1 MTATTAHL
9 PWNTSGGGD
18 SPRVSGPDPL
28 QPQRSRAEALR
39 ERLCPPMPGSPLAGW
54 LATLSVT
61 VLAGLLRFWNV
72 TQPRGVYFDEVYYT
86 KDAWGLLT
94 AGYEIDSKSCSGPA
108 YVVHP
113 PFGKWLMAAS
123 EGLFGYTNCGGVPHG
138 DPELGWRFSSALFG
152 TLAVLVLARAARRMF
167 RSTLLGCFAGLLL
180 AMDGLEFV
188 QSRIGILDIFL
199 MTGVVVAL
207 ACLLLDRDD
216 GRARLADRLIA
227 AATPRSGPAPPVA
240 GGLPGANGAQTDAD
254 GAHSASA
261 VETTATAAEATA
273 AEATA
278 AAAAEH
284 QDRLRELYGPRL
296 GLRRWRLACGV
307 ALGLSMGV
315 KWSALYTI
323 IGFAALAI
331 AWDIGARRTGGARR
345 PVLGAL
351 RRDLPAWAATF
362 VVVPIA
368 TFLATW
374 TGWFVTDGGYY
385 RHFYGNGFGA
395 AVHGWWKYQMA
406 VLQFHEGLDQGH
418 DFASHPMSW
427 LVMARPVAYFYS
439 SPAYG
444 TPGCHDPAGCSR
456 EVLALG
462 NPAVWWVGTAGLLG
476 MLAWWAARR
485 DWRAALVLVGFG
497 SAFLPWLLFPKRT
510 MFFFYALPC
519 LPFLVLGITALAG
532 LALGPRSASDARRL
546 TGALMVGV
554 YTIVVVLLFAYFY
567 PILAA
572 QVIPYSS
579 WRARMWFPG
588 WI

>member
-9 PWNTSGGGD
+9 PWTATGRGD
-18 SPRVSGPDPL
+18 AARVAGPGSSGPAGGRPL
-28 QPQRSRAEALR
+28 SVR
-39 ERLCPPMPGSPLAGW
+39 ERLCPPMPRSPLVGW
-54 LATLSVT
+54 LATLSIAIV
-61 VLAGLLRFWNV
+61 AGLLRFWHL
-72 TQPRGVYFDEVYYT
+72 TEPRGIYFDEVYYT
-86 KDAWGLLT
+86 KGAWGLLT
-94 AGYEIDSKSCSGPA
+94 AGYEINSTTCSGPA

-123 EGLFGYTNCGGVPHG
+123 EGLFGYTDCAGVSHG
-138 DPELGWRFSSALFG
+138 SPELGWRFSSALFG

-180 AMDGLEFV
+180 ALDGLEFV

-216 GRARLADRLIA
+216 GRRRLADRLEPA
-227 AATPRSGPAPPVA
+227 GSGPGSAPLGDNAA
-240 GGLPGANGAQTDAD
+240 GPDSGP
-254 GAHSASA
+254 
-261 VETTATAAEATA
+261 
-273 AEATA
+273 TA
-278 AAAAEH
+278 AAPPTRA
-284 QDRLRELYGPRL
+284 DRLLDTYGPRL
-296 GLRRWRLACGV
+296 GFRPWRLACGV

-323 IGFAALAI
+323 IGFAALAL

-351 RRDLPAWAATF
+351 RRDSPAWFAGF
-362 VVVPIA
+362 LLVPIV

-374 TGWFVTDGGYY
+374 TGWFATDGGYY
-385 RHFYGNGFGA
+385 RHYYGNGFGA
-395 AVHGWWKYQMA
+395 AWHGWWKYQMA
-406 VLQFHEGLDQGH
+406 VLKFHEGLH
-418 DFASHPMSW
+418 ERHAFASHPMSW
-427 LVMARPVAYFYS
+427 LVMARPVAYYYS

-444 TPGCHDPAGCSR
+444 TSGCHDPAGCSR

-462 NPAVWWVGTAGLLG
+462 NPAIWWVGTAALVA
-476 MLAWWAARR
+476 MLAWWVSRR

-497 SAFLPWLLFPKRT
+497 SAFVPWLLLPNRT
-510 MFFFYALPC
+510 MFFFYALPS
-519 LPFLVLGITALAG
+519 LPFLVLAITALAG
-532 LALGPRSASDARRL
+532 LVLGPREASETRRL
-546 TGALMVGV
+546 VGALSVGI
-554 YTIVVVLLFAYFY
+554 YTIIVVLLFAYFY

-572 QVIPYSS
+572 EVIPYSS

>member
-1 MTATTAHL
+1 
-9 PWNTSGGGD
+9 
-18 SPRVSGPDPL
+18 
-28 QPQRSRAEALR
+28 
-39 ERLCPPMPGSPLAGW
+39 MPGNPLGGW
-54 LATLSVT
+54 LATLSVA
-61 VLAGLLRFWNV
+61 VLAGILRFWNL

-86 KDAWGLLT
+86 KDAAGLLK
-94 AGYEIDSKSCSGPA
+94 AGYEIDSNSCVGPA
-108 YVVHP
+108 FVVHP

-123 EGLFGYTNCGGVPHG
+123 EGLFGYTSCDGTPHG
-138 DPELGWRFSSALFG
+138 SPELGWRFSAALFG

-199 MTGVVVAL
+199 MTGIVVAL
-207 ACLLLDRDD
+207 ACLLADRDH
-216 GRARLADRLIA
+216 GRGRLADRLTA
-227 AATPRSGPAPPVA
+227 AALA
-240 GGLPGANGAQTDAD
+240 
-254 GAHSASA
+254 
-261 VETTATAAEATA
+261 TATAPVSA
-273 AEATA
+273 ASVTSVTSVTSDA
-278 AAAAEH
+278 AAISAVPEAATS
-284 QDRLRELYGPRL
+284 QGLDAGAPLAVAGAGPPVDDRRARLGELYGPRL
-296 GLRRWRLACGV
+296 GLRPWRLAAGA

-315 KWSALYTI
+315 KWSALYSI
-323 IGFAALAI
+323 VGLSVLAL

-351 RRDLPAWAATF
+351 RRDLPGWLAGF
-362 VVVPIA
+362 VAVPIVV
-368 TFLATW
+368 FLATW

-385 RHFYGNGFGA
+385 RHFYGNGFVDA
-395 AVHGWWKYQMA
+395 WRGWWKYQMA
-406 VLQFHEGLDQGH
+406 VLHFHEGLHQGH
-418 DFASHPMSW
+418 ASASHPMSW
-427 LVMARPVAYFYS
+427 LVMGRPVAYYWS
-439 SPAYG
+439 APAYG
-444 TPGCHDPAGCSR
+444 KSGCHDPSGCSR

-462 NPAVWWVGTAGLLG
+462 NPAIWWVGVAGLLAV
-476 MLAWWAARR
+476 LAWWITRR

-497 SAFLPWLLFPKRT
+497 SAFLPWLLFPART

-519 LPFLVLGITALAG
+519 LPFLVLGLTGLAG
-532 LALGPRSASDARRL
+532 LALGPRGASDTRRL
-546 TGALMVGV
+546 VGALSVGL

>member
-1 MTATTAHL
+1 MT
-9 PWNTSGGGD
+9 
-18 SPRVSGPDPL
+18 GPDPL
-28 QPQRSRAEALR
+28 GPQRSRSQALR

-54 LATLSVT
+54 LATLSVA
-61 VLAGLLRFWNV
+61 VVAGLLRFWNL

-94 AGYEIDSKSCSGPA
+94 AGYEINSTTCSGPA

-123 EGLFGYTNCGGVPHG
+123 EGLFGYTNCAGAPHG

-180 AMDGLEFV
+180 ALDGLEFV

-199 MTGVVVAL
+199 MTGIVVAL

-216 GRARLADRLIA
+216 GRARLADRLTA
-227 AATPRSGPAPPVA
+227 ALAPRPGPAPPP
-240 GGLPGANGAQTDAD
+240 GGGSLGANAD
-254 GAHSASA
+254 GAHSADADAA
-261 VETTATAAEATA
+261 V
-273 AEATA
+273 A
-278 AAAAEH
+278 AAGRE
-284 QDRLRELYGPRL
+284 DRLRELYGPRL
-296 GLRRWRLACGV
+296 GLRKWRLACGG

-331 AWDIGARRTGGARR
+331 AWDIGARRTGGARQ

-351 RRDLPAWAATF
+351 RRDLPAWAAAF
-362 VVVPIA
+362 VVVPIV

-374 TGWFVTDGGYY
+374 TGWFITDGGYY
-385 RHFYGNGFGA
+385 RHFYGDGFGA

-406 VLQFHEGLDQGH
+406 VLKFHEGLDQGH
-418 DFASHPMSW
+418 AFASHPMSW
-427 LVMARPVAYFYS
+427 LVMARPVAYYYS

-444 TPGCHDPAGCSR
+444 TSGCHDPAGCSR

-476 MLAWWAARR
+476 MLAWWVARR

-497 SAFLPWLLFPKRT
+497 SAFLPWLLFPNRT

-532 LALGPRSASDARRL
+532 LALGPREASDARRL
-546 TGALMVGV
+546 TGALTVGV

>member
-1 MTATTAHL
+1 MT
-9 PWNTSGGGD
+9 
-18 SPRVSGPDPL
+18 GPDPL
-28 QPQRSRAEALR
+28 GPRRTRAEALR

-54 LATLSVT
+54 LATLSVA
-61 VLAGLLRFWNV
+61 VLAGLLRFWNI

-94 AGYEIDSKSCSGPA
+94 AGYEIDSRSCSGPA

-216 GRARLADRLIA
+216 GRARLADRLSA
-227 AATPRSGPAPPVA
+227 ALARGSGPPPAPPPPVA
-240 GGLPGANGAQTDAD
+240 GSPGAD
-254 GAHSASA
+254 GAGMDSAGSA
-261 VETTATAAEATA
+261 TTADS
-273 AEATA
+273 TA
-278 AAAAEH
+278 AANSVATAKSAATADSGAAAGR

-296 GLRRWRLACGV
+296 GFRRWRLACGV

-331 AWDIGARRTGGARR
+331 AWDIGARRTGGAQR

-351 RRDLPAWAATF
+351 RRDLPAWAAMF
-362 VVVPIA
+362 VIVPIV

-385 RHFYGNGFGA
+385 RHFYGDGFGA
-395 AVHGWWKYQMA
+395 AWHGWWKYQMA
-406 VLQFHEGLDQGH
+406 VLKFHEGLDQGH
-418 DFASHPMSW
+418 AFASHPMSW
-427 LVMARPVAYFYS
+427 LVMARPVAYYYS

-444 TPGCHDPAGCSR
+444 TSGCHDPAGCSR

-462 NPAVWWVGTAGLLG
+462 NPAVWWVGTACLVG
-476 MLAWWAARR
+476 MLAWWVTRR

-497 SAFLPWLLFPKRT
+497 SAFLPWLLFPNRT

-532 LALGPRSASDARRL
+532 LALGPREASDARRL
-546 TGALMVGV
+546 TGALTVGV

>member
-1 MTATTAHL
+1 
-9 PWNTSGGGD
+9 
-18 SPRVSGPDPL
+18 
-28 QPQRSRAEALR
+28 
-39 ERLCPPMPGSPLAGW
+39 MPGSPLAGW

>member
-1 MTATTAHL
+1 
-9 PWNTSGGGD
+9 
-18 SPRVSGPDPL
+18 
-28 QPQRSRAEALR
+28 
-39 ERLCPPMPGSPLAGW
+39 MPGSPLPGW
-54 LATLSVT
+54 LASLSVAL
-61 VLAGLLRFWNV
+61 LAGVLRFWHL
-72 TQPRGVYFDEVYYT
+72 TEPRGVYFDEVYYT

-94 AGYEIDSKSCSGPA
+94 AGYEINSTTCSGPG

-123 EGLFGYTNCGGVPHG
+123 EGLFGYTNCAGVPHG
-138 DPELGWRFSSALFG
+138 SPELGWRFSSALFG

-167 RSTLLGCFAGLLL
+167 RSTVLGCFAGLLL

-199 MTGVVVAL
+199 MTGIVVAL
-207 ACLLLDRDD
+207 ACLLLDRDF
-216 GRARLADRLIA
+216 GRARLADRLEG
-227 AATPRSGPAPPVA
+227 ATPG
-240 GGLPGANGAQTDAD
+240 
-254 GAHSASA
+254 
-261 VETTATAAEATA
+261 
-273 AEATA
+273 
-278 AAAAEH
+278 
-284 QDRLRELYGPRL
+284 QDRVRDLYGPRL
-296 GLRRWRLACGV
+296 GFRPWRLACGV

-331 AWDIGARRTGGARR
+331 AWDIGARRTAGARR

-351 RRDLPAWAATF
+351 RRDLPPWLALF

-368 TFLATW
+368 VFLATW
-374 TGWFVTDGGYY
+374 TGWFVTDGGHD
-385 RHFYGNGFGA
+385 RHLYGNGFVA
-395 AVHGWWKYQMA
+395 AWRGWWTYQMA
-406 VLQFHEGLDQGH
+406 VLKFHEGLHQGH
-418 DFASHPMSW
+418 DFASHPLSW
-427 LVMARPVAYFYS
+427 LVMARPVAYYYS

-444 TPGCHDPAGCSR
+444 TSGCHDPAGCSR

-462 NPAVWWVGTAGLLG
+462 NPAVWWVGTASLVG
-476 MLAWWAARR
+476 MIAWWVTRR

-497 SAFLPWLLFPKRT
+497 SAFLPWLLFPART
-510 MFFFYALPC
+510 MFFFYALPS
-519 LPFLVLGITALAG
+519 LPFLVLGITGLAG
-532 LALGPRSASDARRL
+532 LALGPREASDTRRL
-546 TGALMVGV
+546 AGALSVGI
-554 YTIVVVLLFAYFY
+554 YTIIVVLLFAYFY